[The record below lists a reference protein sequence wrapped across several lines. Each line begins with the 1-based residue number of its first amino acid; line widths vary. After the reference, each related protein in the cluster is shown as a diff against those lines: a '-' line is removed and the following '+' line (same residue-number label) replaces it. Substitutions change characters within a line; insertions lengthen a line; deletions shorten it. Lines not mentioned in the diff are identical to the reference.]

1 MILIDYR
8 EKESGIPR
16 LLIKK
21 NIPISFENLK
31 IGDYIIGD
39 IVIERKTSKD
49 FIASIFDGRIFDQAN
64 KISSYTNK
72 SILLI
77 EGGIHNE
84 LEYIKNKNSIYGAL
98 LSLILSYNFK
108 IIHSND
114 IEETSN
120 ILEIIHKHG
129 KYEKIN
135 KIFIKP
141 KKKADD
147 ISEQQINIIASIPFI
162 GEKYAERL
170 LRNLK
175 TIKNI
180 VNATPQTLS
189 LVANIHPKNAYKIWR
204 ILNKE
209 YEK

>member
-16 LLIKK
+16 ILMNK
-21 NIPISFENLK
+21 NIPISFENLE

-49 FIASIFDGRIFDQAN
+49 FIASIFDGRIFEQAN
-64 KISSYTNK
+64 KITSFTNK

-77 EGGIHNE
+77 EGNLNNE

-108 IIHSND
+108 IIYSND
-114 IEETSN
+114 TEETAN

-135 KIFIKP
+135 KTFIKP
-141 KKKADD
+141 KKKTDSIA
-147 ISEQQINIIASIPFI
+147 EQQINIIASIPFI

-170 LRNLK
+170 LKNLK

-180 VNATPQTLS
+180 VNATPQTLT
-189 LVANIHPKNAYKIWR
+189 LLANIPPKNAHKIWL

-209 YEK
+209 YET